1 MSELVCLFRI
11 QLPNAL
17 IRTFAGEVLDVKA
30 SFEPKF
36 FKFRQ
41 KLIQISVFFKENGAK
56 CVILFSGPPKD
67 TFVQETTP
75 CDVY

>member
-41 KLIQISVFFKENGAK
+41 KLIQISVFKENGAK
-56 CVILFSGPPKD
+56 CVILFLGPPKD